1 MRTLNKRGLLICLAV
16 LASSSLLTACNQ
28 DQPRDPNI
36 GYVKYDVTV
45 DGCKVK
51 YVDNPRG
58 SNFFIAKCP
67 GESVTTTHQQQNGK
81 SQTTIPVVTTQEVDD
96 LKKKLADAEAKQAA
110 LNKLS
115 PEDKKALGIK

>member
-1 MRTLNKRGLLICLAV
+1 MKKILAIV
-16 LASSSLLTACNQ
+16 GMLMLAGCNENGN
-28 DQPRDPNI
+28 RDPNI
-36 GYVKYDVTV
+36 GYVKYEVAV
-45 DGCKVK
+45 DGCQVK
-51 YVDNPRG
+51 YVDNPKG

-67 GESVTTTHQQQNGK
+67 GDSSTVTHIQQNGK